1 MTAAVRS
8 FVVRTYGWMLC
19 GLVLSAGVAAW
30 LAAGNAGAYFE
41 DHPLVFVALLVATI
55 GLMAA
60 IGLGVD
66 RLSAQVAAFLYFLF
80 VAINGVVLSV
90 VFDAYTSAE
99 IAPAFLA
106 AAGMFGVAAL
116 YGYRT
121 ERDLGD
127 LRSFV
132 FIGFWGFFF
141 AFWLNLVFA
150 SSALYWLVTFAG
162 VALFLAMTMITS
174 QKLAELGAQ
183 RSGVEAENLAVF
195 GALLLYLELCSTS
208 SSTCSASA
216 GGDRGA
222 RTASS
227 RGRPCRPRG
236 SCRRR
241 GGICRRIC

>member
-1 MTAAVRS
+1 M
-8 FVVRTYGWMLC
+8 FC

-30 LAAGNAGAYFE
+30 FAAGDAGAYFE
-41 DHPLVFVALLVATI
+41 DHPLVFVGLLVATI

-60 IGLGVD
+60 IGLGVS

-80 VAINGVVLSV
+80 VAINGVLLSV

-116 YGYRT
+116 YGSRT

-141 AFWLNLVFA
+141 AFWLNLIFA

-162 VALFLAMTMITS
+162 VAIFLAMTAITS

-195 GALLLYLELCSTS
+195 GALLLYLELLNAFLYLLRFS
-208 SSTCSASA
+208 
-216 GGDRGA
+216 GG
-222 RTASS
+222 
-227 RGRPCRPRG
+227 RG
-236 SCRRR
+236 S
-241 GGICRRIC
+241 GS